1 MFTLI
6 YDQGQLSK
14 PNNIVSF
21 LESNLGN
28 SPLLQIDCVSPFLG
42 SSDELINLVCQH
54 LNSIDPQYEVHYN
67 ITQNTKTETIG
78 STQCVNYMVIQIN
91 INHRIK

>member
-6 YDQGQLSK
+6 YDQGQLNK

-28 SPLLQIDCVSPFLG
+28 SSLLQVDCVTPFLG

-54 LNSIDPQYEVHYN
+54 LNSIDPQYEVQYN
-67 ITQNTKTETIG
+67 ITQNARTEAKG
-78 STQCVNYMVIQIN
+78 LTQCVDYMVIQIKVN
-91 INHRIK
+91 PRDE